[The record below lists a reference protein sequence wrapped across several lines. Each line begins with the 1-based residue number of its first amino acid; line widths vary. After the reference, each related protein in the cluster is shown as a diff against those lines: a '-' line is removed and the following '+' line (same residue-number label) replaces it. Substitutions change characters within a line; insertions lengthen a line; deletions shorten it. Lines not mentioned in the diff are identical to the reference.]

1 MSWGFHFISR
11 AGSFEMMAAE
21 REQSGKKEKLRSSV
35 YYYSY
40 DGSQL
45 QRLLTIYKQLWTPPR
60 LLLILHWKPS
70 CKNRKVQS
78 KFQQRV
84 ASQIRLLGG
93 KSLEVVSP
101 VTASQNGD
109 QRDHCTARGHGR
121 RSCFEFRR

>member
-93 KSLEVVSP
+93 KIFGGRFTRDREPKWRSARSLHSSRAWQEIM
-101 VTASQNGD
+101 
-109 QRDHCTARGHGR
+109 
-121 RSCFEFRR
+121 F